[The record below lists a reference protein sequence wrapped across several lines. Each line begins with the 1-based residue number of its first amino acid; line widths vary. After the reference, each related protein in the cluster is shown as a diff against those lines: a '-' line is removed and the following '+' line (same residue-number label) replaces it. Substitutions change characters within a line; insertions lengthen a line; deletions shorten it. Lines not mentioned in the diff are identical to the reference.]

1 MVAAVVVLAVLTTA
15 CSGDG
20 ARLSTKA
27 FMTRANAE
35 CATLAAASEELGLAQ
50 AEGAAGDEVR
60 GYVEGAADGVRDL
73 AGSLADLRPPDAF
86 TRDNEALSVALE
98 RYADGLDEIA
108 SRVEPGQGLT
118 EVLEAAPELVSRL
131 NRLADRSTQLV
142 VALGLDGCQLAG

>member
-1 MVAAVVVLAVLTTA
+1 
-15 CSGDG
+15 
-20 ARLSTKA
+20 
-27 FMTRANAE
+27 MTRANAE
-35 CATLAAASEELGLAQ
+35 CATLAAASEELGHAQ

-118 EVLEAAPELVSRL
+118 EALAAAPGLVKRL
-131 NRLADRSTQLV
+131 NRLADQSTQLV